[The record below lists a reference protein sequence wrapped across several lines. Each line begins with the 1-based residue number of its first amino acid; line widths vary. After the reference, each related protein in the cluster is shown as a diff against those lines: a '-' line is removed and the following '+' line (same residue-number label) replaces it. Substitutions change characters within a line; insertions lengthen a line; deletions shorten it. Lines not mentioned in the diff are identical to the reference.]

1 MKQRV
6 KTLGAFFLAAAGA
19 VIGFFFRS
27 MQLSGHSRLPL
38 IALSVLL
45 TLLFILAAAA
55 LEQEKR
61 FEAVLKPGR
70 LPAIFGVLGGLC
82 MAAGC
87 AAGLSSGTL
96 FSKAVAMLGILSG
109 ICAAAAGILRK
120 TDQRRQL
127 VFYVV
132 IQIFFIVRLFSD
144 FRRWEVDPA
153 VLDYCFMLFA
163 AISFM
168 LTAYQAGAFCFDRGS
183 RRLLAF
189 FSMTGVLFGAVSA
202 AGADVPTILYYGGG
216 AVWLLTFVEDTT
228 KE

>member
-6 KTLGAFFLAAAGA
+6 RAPGAFFLAAAGA
-19 VIGFFFRS
+19 VIGFFFRD
-27 MQLSGHSRLPL
+27 MQLSGRSSLPL
-38 IALSVLL
+38 IALSVLML
-45 TLLFILAAAA
+45 LLFVLAAAA
-55 LEQEKR
+55 LEQEKC
-61 FEAVLKPGR
+61 FGAVLKPGK
-70 LPAIFGVLGGLC
+70 LPVIFGVLGGLC

-96 FSKAVAMLGILSG
+96 FSKALAILGILAAV
-109 ICAAAAGILRK
+109 CAAAVGILRK
-120 TDQRRQL
+120 TEQRKQL
-127 VFYVV
+127 LFFVI
-132 IQIFFIVRLFSD
+132 IQIFFIVKLFSD

-168 LTAYQAGAFCFDRGS
+168 MTAYQAGAFCFDKGS

-189 FSMTGVLFGAVSA
+189 FSMTGVLFGAISV
-202 AGADVPTILYYGGG
+202 AGADIPGMLYYGGG
-216 AVWLLTFVEDTT
+216 ALWLLTFVGDTT